1 MFFFLR
7 ASDRSRFIES
17 FVVVVVVV
25 YFSFNAQ
32 EVEIEIKKKIRMHLN
47 FIDPKIKIFC
57 DFRFSF

>member
-32 EVEIEIKKKIRMHLN
+32 EVEIEIKK
-47 FIDPKIKIFC
+47 DPHAFELYRSKNK
-57 DFRFSF
+57 DFL

>member
-32 EVEIEIKKKIRMHLN
+32 EVEIEIKKK
-47 FIDPKIKIFC
+47 DPHAFELYRSKNK
-57 DFRFSF
+57 DFL